1 LYSDNYYLGEFVSLI
16 TNQKSDKSQKKEYNK
31 DYVFLPLLVLILV
44 LIAYYRATIQI
55 EIGPIWDTF
64 DFLSNAMYFAGQGFG
79 YADLN
84 RPPIIPFLTS
94 LIFRLGVISESVI
107 FYLDA
112 SFLVFGA
119 IGLYL
124 FFRMKFKAMES
135 FLGSLLFSTFPVV
148 VLFTGVGLTDIPS
161 VSLSIWALYATVLA
175 VKKNPMFFYFSF
187 PLAMLAFLTR
197 YPAGFIIFPIFFY
210 LEINRH
216 EVSLKN
222 MLGGI
227 LLSLLPGVIVLLF
240 FYNQFGNPLGP
251 FSSFYGSTQ
260 KAWST
265 TYVYYHPD
273 PLYFI
278 KNILSYIG
286 VGGLIIILGLVISA
300 FICLITKFKIIKLK
314 FKQFCALKMSRD
326 IKIKVGALF
335 LLFLLFIITFARV
348 HYFISE
354 AMFLVVCI
362 LFYPILRSSNIKD
375 LDFHFLFV
383 SWFMAFF
390 IFHSVYA
397 VKDDRYFITMTPA
410 LSYFLVLVFSEIK
423 KFWGLKI
430 KYKNMLYNIFAVI
443 LVFMMLVSAVDYMQ
457 MIPDNESQNVVE
469 LNDIKMASEWLKV
482 NDPQY
487 FDKNISSD
495 QWPYFSWYL
504 KTNVTQVQLFNNN
517 NNNDDENNLSIDNA
531 NYFLTVKD
539 GLNLTNYQSIKQFGY
554 ITIYKRQY

>member
-1 LYSDNYYLGEFVSLI
+1 MGDSLYLKLREYVRDHDSLVFGVI
-16 TNQKSDKSQKKEYNK
+16 L
-31 DYVFLPLLVLILV
+31 VFLVT
-44 LIAYYRATIQI
+44 LIAYYRVQIQL

-79 YADLN
+79 YTDLT
-84 RPPIIPFLTS
+84 RPPFFPFLTS
-94 LIFRLGVISESVI
+94 LIFRLGVVSESVI

-119 IGLYL
+119 VGLYL
-124 FFRMKFKAMES
+124 FLRMKFEAMES

-161 VSLSIWALYATVLA
+161 VALSIWALYATVLA
-175 VKKNPMFFYFSF
+175 VKKNPLFFYISF

-210 LEINRH
+210 LVINRH

-222 MLGGI
+222 MIGGI
-227 LLSLLPGVIVLLF
+227 LLSLLPGLIVLLF

-273 PLYFI
+273 PIYFL
-278 KNILSYIG
+278 KHILSYIG
-286 VGGLIIILGLVISA
+286 VGGMIIILGLLISA
-300 FICLITKFKIIKLK
+300 LIGLVTKFNSIKLK
-314 FKQFCALKMSRD
+314 FKQYNVPEMTLHT
-326 IKIKVGALF
+326 KIKVLMLF
-335 LLFLLFIITFARV
+335 LLFSLFTITFART

-354 AMFLVVCI
+354 IIFLGFCFV
-362 LFYPILRSSNIKD
+362 LFYTLRNSNIKD
-375 LDFHFLFV
+375 LDIHLFFV

-390 IFHSVYA
+390 IFHSVYT

-410 LSYFLVLVFSEIK
+410 LTYFLILGFRQIK
-423 KFWGLKI
+423 SLWALES
-430 KYKNMLYNIFAVI
+430 KYKNMAYNIFAVI
-443 LVFMMLVSAVDYMQ
+443 LVVMMLVAAANY
-457 MIPDNESQNVVE
+457 IPGIYDHESTNVVE
-469 LNDIKMASEWLKV
+469 LNDIKMASQWLEV

-504 KTNVTQVQLFNNN
+504 KTNVKQVQLSNSNK
-517 NNNDDENNLSIDNA
+517 DYENNLNTDNA
-531 NYFLTVKD
+531 NYFLTD
-539 GLNLTNYQSIKQFGY
+539 TEGLNLTNYQLIKQFGY
-554 ITIYKRQY
+554 VTIYKRQ

>member
-1 LYSDNYYLGEFVSLI
+1 MYLKLREYVRDHDSLVFGVI
-16 TNQKSDKSQKKEYNK
+16 L
-31 DYVFLPLLVLILV
+31 VFLVT
-44 LIAYYRATIQI
+44 LIAYYRVQIQI

-79 YADLN
+79 YTDLT
-84 RPPIIPFLTS
+84 RPPFFPFLTS
-94 LIFRLGVISESVI
+94 LIFRLGVVSESVI

-119 IGLYL
+119 VGLYL
-124 FFRMKFKAMES
+124 FLRMKFDAMES

-175 VKKNPMFFYFSF
+175 VKKNPLFFYISF

-210 LEINRH
+210 LVINRH

-222 MLGGI
+222 MIGGI
-227 LLSLLPGVIVLLF
+227 LLSLLPGLIVLLF

-260 KAWST
+260 KAGST

-273 PLYFI
+273 PLYFL
-278 KNILSYIG
+278 KHILSYIG
-286 VGGLIIILGLVISA
+286 VGGMIIILGLVISA
-300 FICLITKFKIIKLK
+300 FVGLVTRFNDIKLK
-314 FKQFCALKMSRD
+314 FKQYSVPEMALHT
-326 IKIKVGALF
+326 KIKVLMLF
-335 LLFLLFIITFARV
+335 LLFSLFIITFART

-354 AMFLVVCI
+354 IIFLVFCFV
-362 LFYPILRSSNIKD
+362 LFYTLRNSNIKD
-375 LDFHFLFV
+375 LDIHLFFV
-383 SWFMAFF
+383 SWFMAFL
-390 IFHSVYA
+390 IFHSVYT

-410 LSYFLVLVFSEIK
+410 LTYFLILGFSQIK
-423 KFWGLKI
+423 KFWALES
-430 KYKNMLYNIFAVI
+430 KYKNMIYNIFAVI
-443 LVFMMLVSAVDYMQ
+443 LVFMMLVAAAVY
-457 MIPDNESQNVVE
+457 IPGIYDHESKNVVD
-469 LNDIKMASEWLKV
+469 LNDIKMASQWLEI

-504 KTNVTQVQLFNNN
+504 KTNVKQVQLFNSNK
-517 NNNDDENNLSIDNA
+517 DYENNLNRDNA
-531 NYFLTVKD
+531 TYFLTD
-539 GLNLTNYQSIKQFGY
+539 TEGLNLTNYQLIKQFGY
-554 ITIYKRQY
+554 VTIYKRQ